1 MTLPDNPATLT
12 QAELLRL
19 ERFLKSS
26 DSGEGAMTLSHA
38 HGFLTAIVSGPESFE
53 AEEWIR
59 LIFDEPVFSDSGQVQ
74 DILGLIVRLHASIEA
89 ALPVPGRFLPIF
101 EYVEAGGGGMVYR
114 SEQWCQGF
122 ISAMALWTAP
132 LSRSLR
138 YTLEPLFLI
147 ASPQG
152 RAQHEL
158 QQAHYAELCALLPPM
173 AEAVYRHWHGNL
185 AQDDR
190 Q

>member
-1 MTLPDNPATLT
+1 
-12 QAELLRL
+12 
-19 ERFLKSS
+19 
-26 DSGEGAMTLSHA
+26 
-38 HGFLTAIVSGPESFE
+38 
-53 AEEWIR
+53 
-59 LIFDEPVFSDSGQVQ
+59 
-74 DILGLIVRLHASIEA
+74 
-89 ALPVPGRFLPIF
+89 
-101 EYVEAGGGGMVYR
+101 
-114 SEQWCQGF
+114 
-122 ISAMALWTAP
+122 MALWTAP